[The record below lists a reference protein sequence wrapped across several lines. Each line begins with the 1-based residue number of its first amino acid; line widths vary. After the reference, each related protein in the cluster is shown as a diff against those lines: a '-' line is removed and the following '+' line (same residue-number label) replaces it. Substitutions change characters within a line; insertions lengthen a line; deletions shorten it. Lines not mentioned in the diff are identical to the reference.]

1 MNSPNLLNDIGATNN
16 ALTALGYT
24 GGTLEAAPRVCPDF
38 YSSLILPA
46 YTTGQPDYEG
56 AMRHLR
62 TQLQLDPATG
72 DEEGLTEDIR
82 ANLLLSVGQSARDM
96 INNVLLIHAWKN
108 AESADAKRRAATADT
123 VLLQQQAIQKDL
135 KFQSYSKSYVAQKVV
150 PLLRTIVEGLC
161 TS

>member
-1 MNSPNLLNDIGATNN
+1 M
-16 ALTALGYT
+16 
-24 GGTLEAAPRVCPDF
+24 CPDF

-46 YTTGQPDYEG
+46 YSTGQPDYEG

-72 DEEGLTEDIR
+72 DEEGLTGDIR

-108 AESADAKRRAATADT
+108 AESADAKRRAATAGHCASAAAGDP
-123 VLLQQQAIQKDL
+123 KDL

-150 PLLRTIVEGLC
+150 PLLRTIVEGWC